1 MCLLDGQPYP
11 WLMSEILT
19 DSNQMLAR
27 KIDAQEAE
35 LDQLRAQ
42 NERLREALK
51 ELVTFV
57 GTWAKA

>member
-1 MCLLDGQPYP
+1 
-11 WLMSEILT
+11 MSEILT